1 MAKDFLGREITDPA
15 LVRMQNTMNK
25 EPVMTTAGRALA
37 SGGRTMADASVAGVK
52 GVGTVA
58 NNLPRLA
65 AMPAVGALNI
75 ASTQLQ
81 NLKNGI
87 NNTNTQAP
95 QFQALTATDAFQ
107 RAFPPATPALAVAPV
122 AKPVPP
128 LQTTVTSSPVAG
140 AGLPSAAQI
149 ASDKARASAAQTA
162 NDTALGLPTAGA
174 PAAIN
179 VSRQPN
185 GVLSFTGSGGDGTG
199 AVKYSGLP
207 QWTSQRGGA
216 GQGAVG
222 GGFNLA
228 EQNQRMAVALQG
240 IQAGDRQK
248 EADNLISGIAGGAGG
263 PVGVARNTLAMQQLG
278 PLLERQMSTTSAENI
293 NQTNDATRRN
303 DAALGFAGDMA
314 RVAASR
320 YGTDVGAKTA
330 DKGFEVE
337 KQKAADAIVAA
348 QSKVAA
354 GKPPSV
360 KDQTALFVFSG
371 RNADGTQR
379 TPAQQA
385 ALEMRYAATFGNRD
399 SYMGL
404 IGSEEE

>member
-1 MAKDFLGREITDPA
+1 MAQNLKDFYS
-15 LVRMQNTMNK
+15 QNQT
-25 EPVMTTAGRALA
+25 EPVMTTVGRGLA
-37 SGGRTMADASVAGVK
+37 SGGRTLADASVAGVK

-87 NNTNTQAP
+87 NNTNNTAP
-95 QFQALTATDAFQ
+95 QFQALTATDALQ
-107 RAFPPATPALAVAPV
+107 RAFPPAAPAAAPV
-122 AKPVPP
+122 AKPVPG

-140 AGLPSAAQI
+140 TGLPSAAQI

-222 GGFNLA
+222 GGFNLG
-228 EQNQRMAVALQG
+228 EQNARMAAVLQG
-240 IQAGDRQK
+240 IQASDRQK
-248 EADNLISGIAGGAGG
+248 NADRMIGNIAGGAGG
-263 PVGVARNTLAMQQLG
+263 PVGVAQNTLAMQQLG

-293 NQTNDATRRN
+293 NRTNDATRRN
-303 DAALGFAGDMA
+303 ESALGFAGEA
-314 RVAASR
+314 LR
-320 YGTDVGAKTA
+320 DVTTRRGQDLTVKTA
-330 DKGFEVE
+330 
-337 KQKAADAIVAA
+337 
-348 QSKVAA
+348 
-354 GKPPSV
+354 
-360 KDQTALFVFSG
+360 
-371 RNADGTQR
+371 
-379 TPAQQA
+379 AQQA
-385 ALEMRYAATFGNRD
+385 ALAKQELDLKAAIAKDGKSGDPEKVAKARLAEVEYMRQTGLTLDGKRLDPGYHQELLKNKMLLGSQPYA
-399 SYMGL
+399 SGL
-404 IGSEEE
+404 LGGEEQ